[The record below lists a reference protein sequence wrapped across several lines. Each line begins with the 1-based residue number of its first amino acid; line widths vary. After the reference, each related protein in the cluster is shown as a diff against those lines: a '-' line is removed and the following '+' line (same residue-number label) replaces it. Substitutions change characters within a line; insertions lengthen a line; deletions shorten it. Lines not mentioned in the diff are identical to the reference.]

1 MRQPDIHRVQKA
13 IAHLD
18 AAKKVLESI
27 DGLNLDSQH
36 YDFRQSAYE
45 DLQNTKWHLQDM
57 LNI

>member
-1 MRQPDIHRVQKA
+1 MRPADIHRVEKA

-27 DGLNLDSQH
+27 QYDNLDNQH

-45 DLQNTKWHLQDM
+45 DLQNAKWHLQDM
-57 LNI
+57 LNV